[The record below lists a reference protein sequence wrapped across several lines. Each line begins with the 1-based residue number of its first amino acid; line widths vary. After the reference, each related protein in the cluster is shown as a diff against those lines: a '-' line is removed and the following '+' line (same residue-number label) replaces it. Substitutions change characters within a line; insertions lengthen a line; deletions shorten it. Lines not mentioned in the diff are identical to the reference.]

1 MWNSWNKSRKLRGQ
15 IQFHKPN
22 LGMVYIYHWVSYSW
36 GLSYTNIWDIMEIH
50 NLKLEFPLPS
60 SQFLGLLA
68 FQGMASMQINRDK
81 PKLPISCCSVGLP
94 DLNFSHQHSST
105 AWHRNFIWK
114 SGMWGDS
121 TLTFWTS
128 CDTFSRFPK
137 VPGTLRLRDRF
148 VFHFIPGHLGC
159 QATAHTIAY
168 CVQIVC
174 GLFADCVHIVSILC
188 PYCVHMMSILFPYCL
203 QMVYMVFPHL
213 ICGLHIL
220 SIAVSPL
227 PLWGWMALCC
237 SSAMAM
243 RWKNPGR
250 PEIPRDFLQKTGWN
264 PSEMGEMKHLQ
275 EHDPSWI

>member
-1 MWNSWNKSRKLRGQ
+1 
-15 IQFHKPN
+15 
-22 LGMVYIYHWVSYSW
+22 MVYIYHWVSYSW

-188 PYCVHMMSILFPYCL
+188 PYYVHIVSIWCPYCFHI
-203 QMVYMVFPHL
+203 VCRWFTWSF
-213 ICGLHIL
+213 HIL
-220 SIAVSPL
+220 YVAYTFFPSLSVL
-227 PLWGWMALCC
+227 CLCGDGWLYA
-237 SSAMAM
+237 AAR
-243 RWKNPGR
+243 RWRCVGKILGDPKS
-250 PEIPRDFLQKTGWN
+250 PEIFSRKLGEIHPKWVKWSIYRNMIHLESKEKHHFL
-264 PSEMGEMKHLQ
+264 
-275 EHDPSWI
+275 